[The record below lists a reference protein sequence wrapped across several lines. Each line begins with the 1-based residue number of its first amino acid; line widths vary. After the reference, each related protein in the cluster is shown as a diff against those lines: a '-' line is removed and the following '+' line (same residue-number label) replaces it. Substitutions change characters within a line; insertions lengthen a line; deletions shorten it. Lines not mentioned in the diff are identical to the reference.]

1 MAPLLSPE
9 PPPNGLRPDYAFGP
23 RQVLTDSAP
32 ASRETTARPLVQLP
46 PAPAPRDLAYT
57 TALVAACQ
65 RMWASRD
72 VALLWRTIVD
82 EALGL
87 IAADGAAVV
96 AHTERSWQILA
107 AGPNDAGHDDAGQDD
122 AGYDDSAAA
131 AAIEMP
137 SHQGLLRQPI
147 SIDDLAEGASGDGL
161 GWRALLVAA
170 IESSPR
176 QPVRL
181 MWYATRP
188 STLSPYVKV
197 AEAFAHLASLALGTV
212 KERDNLNRAAV
223 ARHRVGL
230 AQGLLMTR
238 RQLTADQAFTLLQ
251 RQSQNSHVK
260 LRTIAQTVIQTGDL
274 PANGES
280 KTT

>member
-1 MAPLLSPE
+1 V
-9 PPPNGLRPDYAFGP
+9 N
-23 RQVLTDSAP
+23 
-32 ASRETTARPLVQLP
+32 
-46 PAPAPRDLAYT
+46 
-57 TALVAACQ
+57 
-65 RMWASRD
+65 
-72 VALLWRTIVD
+72 
-82 EALGL
+82 
-87 IAADGAAVV
+87 
-96 AHTERSWQILA
+96 
-107 AGPNDAGHDDAGQDD
+107 N
-122 AGYDDSAAA
+122 
-131 AAIEMP
+131 
-137 SHQGLLRQPI
+137 
-147 SIDDLAEGASGDGL
+147 DLAEASGDGL

-170 IESSPR
+170 IAGSPR
-176 QPVRL
+176 QSVRL

-188 STLSPYVKV
+188 ATLSPYMEV
-197 AEAFAHLASLALGTV
+197 AEAFAHLASLALRAV

>member
-1 MAPLLSPE
+1 MAQSLSPE
-9 PPPNGLRPDYAFGP
+9 PPRGGLRPDHASGS

-32 ASRETTARPLVQLP
+32 ASRETTVRPLVQMTP
-46 PAPAPRDLAYT
+46 AAPASRDLAYT

-65 RMWASRD
+65 RMWAARY
-72 VALLWRTIVD
+72 VAPLWRTIVH
-82 EALGL
+82 EAVGL

-96 AHTERSWQILA
+96 AYTERAWQILA
-107 AGPNDAGHDDAGQDD
+107 AGPNDAAH
-122 AGYDDSAAA
+122 DDSAAA
-131 AAIEMP
+131 AAIEML
-137 SHQGLLRQPI
+137 SRQGLLRQPI
-147 SIDDLAEGASGDGL
+147 SIDDLAEGASSDGL
-161 GWRALLVAA
+161 SWRALR
-170 IESSPR
+170 IEGSAR

-188 STLSPYVKV
+188 ATLSPYVEV
-197 AEAFAHLASLALGTV
+197 AEAFARLASLALRAVT
-212 KERDNLNRAAV
+212 ERDNLNRAVV

-274 PANGES
+274 PANGENR
-280 KTT
+280 TT

>member
-1 MAPLLSPE
+1 MMAPSPSPE
-9 PPPNGLRPDYAFGP
+9 PPRDGLRPDYTS

-32 ASRETTARPLVQLP
+32 ASRETTARRIVRMRR
-46 PAPAPRDLAYT
+46 APASRDLAYT

-65 RMWASRD
+65 RMWAARD
-72 VALLWRTIVD
+72 VALLLRTIVD
-82 EALGL
+82 EAVGL

-96 AHTERSWQILA
+96 AYTKRSWQILA
-107 AGPNDAGHDDAGQDD
+107 TGPNDAVHDDAGQDD
-122 AGYDDSAAA
+122 AGHDDSATA
-131 AAIEMP
+131 AAIEML
-137 SHQGLLRQPI
+137 SRQDLLRHAI
-147 SIDDLAEGASGDGL
+147 SIDDLGEGPSGDGL
-161 GWRALLVAA
+161 GWRALLVVG
-170 IESSPR
+170 IEGSPR
-176 QPVRL
+176 QPLRL
-181 MWYATRP
+181 LWYATRP
-188 STLSPYVKV
+188 ATLSPYVEV
-197 AEAFAHLASLALGTV
+197 AEAFAHLASLALGAVT
-212 KERDNLNRAAV
+212 ERDNLNRAV
-223 ARHRVGL
+223 LARHRVGV